1 MMISFLAVMVLSC
14 ITLYLGTYVADR
26 VENRRCSA
34 CGQDLDEPGG
44 RRDCQ

>member
-1 MMISFLAVMVLSC
+1 MMSFLAVTTLSF

-26 VENRRCSA
+26 LENRRCSD
-34 CGQDLDEPGG
+34 CGQTFDEPGG